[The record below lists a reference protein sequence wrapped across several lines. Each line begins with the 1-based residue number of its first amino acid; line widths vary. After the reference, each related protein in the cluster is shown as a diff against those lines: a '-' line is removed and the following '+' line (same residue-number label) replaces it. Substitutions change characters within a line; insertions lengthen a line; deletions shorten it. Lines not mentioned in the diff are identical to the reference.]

1 MDTSVI
7 IAILGV
13 VSTFTGFMAGRRKR
27 RAEVIGH
34 ELSNMQKAIQVWKE
48 VAEYQSGEI
57 AALHKEINDLKKKL
71 AKVEQKYRERF
82 KEKQN
87 KNKNH

>member
-7 IAILGV
+7 IAILGI
-13 VSTFTGFMAGRRKR
+13 VSSFSGFMLGRRKR
-27 RAEVIGH
+27 QAEVVGQ

-57 AALHKEINDLKKKL
+57 AALHKEIDALKKKL
-71 AKVEQKYRERF
+71 AKVEEKYRERF
-82 KEKQN
+82 KEKSY
-87 KNKNH
+87 KK

>member
-1 MDTSVI
+1 MDTSLV
-7 IAILGV
+7 IAIIGV
-13 VSTFTGFMAGRRKR
+13 VSTFTGFVVGRRKR
-27 RAEVIGH
+27 QAEVVGH

-71 AKVEQKYRERF
+71 TKVEQKYR
-82 KEKQN
+82 
-87 KNKNH
+87 